1 MKIVKLILLL
11 SLLLATQAYSTLA
24 YSKSED
30 SQQPIYVEADS
41 LEIRDSDNI
50 SIYTGNVKFTQ
61 GSLEIHADRLTLY
74 FNDNKVLTLMKMAG
88 SPATFRQLNDSDME
102 ITGEA
107 LEMEYRESESTLL
120 LLDNAKL
127 TQGTNIIESNKI
139 NLNIDSNS
147 IEAGSPEPD
156 NRVRMLIQPKQP
168 ANWSWKLNMPIK
180 KVDVKKSN
188 ISSAR
193 SHRVSK
199 ILQKTIRS

>member
-1 MKIVKLILLL
+1 
-11 SLLLATQAYSTLA
+11 
-24 YSKSED
+24 
-30 SQQPIYVEADS
+30 
-41 LEIRDSDNI
+41 
-50 SIYTGNVKFTQ
+50 
-61 GSLEIHADRLTLY
+61 
-74 FNDNKVLTLMKMAG
+74 MKMAG

-168 ANWSWKLNMPIK
+168 AN
-180 KVDVKKSN
+180 
-188 ISSAR
+188 
-193 SHRVSK
+193 
-199 ILQKTIRS
+199 

>member
-11 SLLLATQAYSTLA
+11 SLLSATQAYSTLA